1 MGAAN
6 SCTCSETQ
14 YRFKDFIVSVYP
26 DKDHGGPDEDALAK
40 LNSYISSNPERI
52 PRVCRKIGKLLL
64 RDVASRKE
72 DRVMVSV
79 LMLRTLIEHSARVND
94 FVPHCVDICAL
105 LLSASVSRYR
115 VGAADVLSTLC
126 YRLSTQPNTD
136 SARRLMADNK
146 DRYVPQL
153 LKMAS
158 DRIASW
164 KDANALQTRYAAILA
179 LGNIANCIHTVLAG
193 NVAAV
198 MEAMIVNLILVLRE
212 RAQRPLSDASV
223 HRLAQRH
230 YGGADATSAATP
242 IVQLPTETEERD
254 VVYALACS
262 HGIGATAACTTTAG
276 VEELL
281 GRITELL
288 EKQRGWGIPYVP
300 SLVFSDIVS
309 AMQRRPQQLGFS
321 VYQCLCDVGQRTS
334 DPSVRIGVLRS
345 LQACVDALP
354 MTGGRPAV
362 VLDHVVGVMRLPMAG
377 STAGESA
384 AADEG
389 SAERARLSTETYD
402 AVVIL
407 TARLLRATYR
417 QRNAPQLQSILV
429 SLWHLLEA
437 AQTGGTP
444 HPTLALRLLVVAAPY
459 LRSVPL
465 VDRRDV
471 RVTEGLEFYL
481 HGGGDDEQRHL
492 ASRVLT
498 GILAGIPELTHSA
511 AESGVGGDKTHTG
524 AGTALFSA
532 APSPPTSTGTLFTDE
547 RDVAFAQEWVK
558 RVSKETGG
566 ITPLT
571 VVSVADVLCALMAGY
586 GVSGLPFTL
595 MFLWTLQQRCVRAAP
610 ATAAPSATLTSSAAP
625 QDDSTS
631 VRTAAATT
639 MSASGT
645 ASSSLTRAW
654 LHMIAVLLVCCG
666 RVYAIPKLQAYGQE
680 ILEKRAAAGQLASCF
695 EPTLRVDG
703 HAEDVYTVS
712 GLRSLASE
720 KSRPLATDSTEAPVS
735 KLPSFSY
742 VSNIIEDAD
751 WADVAVVFG
760 ASEEGELHAVIE
772 EVCFQ
777 PDSEVSVSLASAIT
791 ARDASMSSADATSKE
806 SCRFSLSVQDEA
818 KVSTL
823 RSLRISVADNSV
835 ARTQDSRGEVP
846 LSAAATTTA
855 KRVQEIAEHYNV
867 SAATQVLPP
876 ATAAAL
882 PPLPML
888 ALSRDDEDASGG
900 MSESSELTSEE
911 RWRAKPPPLYPTG
924 LMEDNRFRSRAGTE
938 SPAWVNPLDVDV
950 AIHAARKARTGL
962 TIRALPAARYVS
974 MV

>member
-6 SCTCSETQ
+6 SCTCSETR
-14 YRFKDFIVSVYP
+14 YRFKDFIISVYP
-26 DKDHGGPDEDALAK
+26 DKNHGGPDEDALAK
-40 LNSYISSNPERI
+40 LCSYISSNPERI

-72 DRVMVSV
+72 NRVMVSV

-94 FVPHCVDICAL
+94 FVPHSVDICAL
-105 LLSASVSRYR
+105 LLSTVVSRYR
-115 VGAADVLSTLC
+115 IGAADVLSTLC

-146 DRYVPQL
+146 DRFVPQL

-158 DRIASW
+158 DHIASRV
-164 KDANALQTRYAAILA
+164 DAKAMQTRYAAIVA
-179 LGNIANCIHTVLAG
+179 LSNIAHCIHTVLAG
-193 NVAAV
+193 NVAAI

-230 YGGADATSAATP
+230 YGGADATSAAAPTLE
-242 IVQLPTETEERD
+242 LPTEAEERD
-254 VVYALACS
+254 VVYVLACS

-276 VEELL
+276 VEGLLSRITGLL
-281 GRITELL
+281 G
-288 EKQRGWGIPYVP
+288 KQSGWAIAYVP

-362 VLDHVVGVMRLPMAG
+362 VLDHIVSVMRLPVAG
-377 STAGESA
+377 STADGA
-384 AADEG
+384 AAVDEG
-389 SAERARLSTETYD
+389 GVDRARLRTETHD
-402 AVVIL
+402 AIVTL
-407 TARLLRATYR
+407 AAKLLRATYR

-429 SLWHLLEA
+429 SLWQLLEVG
-437 AQTGGTP
+437 QTSGAP

-471 RVTEGLEFYL
+471 RVTEGLQFYL
-481 HGGGDDEQRHL
+481 HGGGDDAQRHL
-492 ASRVLT
+492 ASRVLS
-498 GILAGIPELTHSA
+498 GILAGIPEQTHSA
-511 AESGVGGDKTHTG
+511 AGGSGGDKTNG
-524 AGTALFSA
+524 ATVTASFSA
-532 APSPPTSTGTLFTDE
+532 AASLSTSTGALFTDE
-547 RDVAFAQEWVK
+547 RDVAFAQEWAK
-558 RVSKETGG
+558 RVSRETQG

-595 MFLWTLQQRCVRAAP
+595 MFLWTLQQRCVRAEPEVAAAP
-610 ATAAPSATLTSSAAP
+610 AAPTSSAAL
-625 QDDSTS
+625 QDDTASASTAALTTMPAP
-631 VRTAAATT
+631 RTAI
-639 MSASGT
+639 
-645 ASSSLTRAW
+645 SSLACAW
-654 LHMIAVLLVCCG
+654 LHMIAALLVCCG

-680 ILEKRAAAGQLASCF
+680 VMEKRAAAGQLASCF
-695 EPTLRVDG
+695 QPLLHIAG
-703 HAEDVYTVS
+703 HAEDAYTVS
-712 GLRSLASE
+712 GLRCLVSE
-720 KSRPLATDSTEAPVS
+720 QSCLLATDDTESPVP

-742 VSNIIEDAD
+742 VSNIIEDAE
-751 WADVAVVFG
+751 WADVAAVFG
-760 ASEEGELHAVIE
+760 ASEEEELHAVIE

-777 PDSEVSVSLASAIT
+777 PDSEANVSLISATI
-791 ARDASMSSADATSKE
+791 ARDASMPSTDATSKQL
-806 SCRFSLSVQDEA
+806 RPFSLNVQDEA
-818 KVSTL
+818 KLSTL

-835 ARTQDSRGEVP
+835 AGAQDSRGEVP

-855 KRVQEIAEHYNV
+855 KKVQEIAEYYSV
-867 SAATQVLPP
+867 SAATRVLPP
-876 ATAAAL
+876 EATATL

-888 ALSRDDEDASGG
+888 PPSRDDEDTSGG
-900 MSESSELTSEE
+900 MSESSEPLSEE
-911 RWRAKPPPLYPTG
+911 RWRARPPPLYPTG
-924 LMEDNRFRSRAGTE
+924 LTADGRFPSRAGTE
-938 SPAWVNPLDVDV
+938 GAAWVNPLDVDV
-950 AIHAARKARTGL
+950 AIHTVRKARAAL
-962 TIRALPAARYVS
+962 SIRALPAARYLS
-974 MV
+974 MT